1 MLPPAAAP
9 ASRYAPSHRIPR
21 DVEPTRSSMHID
33 AQLCP
38 QHPSTLTPPRS
49 SHHLRHPSTQASL
62 SPSHPV
68 ERASIVKTVVDRIA
82 GASLAIAATVAI
94 ATSPANAIQMGLPEE
109 EVTKLICDAACET
122 TINDAEL
129 VTTQSGLQYRDI
141 KVGDGVQPEIGFQ
154 VGKFILILVWAIGLT
169 SCFVYSR
176 RLHRE
181 KRARTG
187 AFIFIS
193 VRAIGLLTTCLFNQ
207 RTDLRQLPGKGKAE
221 RYSHHRTRT
230 GRRHERHPRAGRGR
244 PHDAIGRYQEA
255 LHPGRARVP
264 QRSGIGAGKLIFS
277 FILAIRLTSCFVH
290 RGGRGSAR
298 SRQSCSTSSSFTS
311 PDWSDRVS
319 RGIMNM
325 SMNVNYE
332 Y

>member
-1 MLPPAAAP
+1 MSFAVASTASLRAPVAVRGDASARRRTTRVTVGRPTVNTSKLIPPVTWSRLAAHRCTAVSTTSIHADPAA
-9 ASRYAPSHRIPR
+9 
-21 DVEPTRSSMHID
+21 
-33 AQLCP
+33 L
-38 QHPSTLTPPRS
+38 PST
-49 SHHLRHPSTQASL
+49 STIPLNAQASL
-62 SPSHPV
+62 SPSHPA

-94 ATSPANAIQMGLPEE
+94 ATSPASAIQMGLPEE

-187 AFIFIS
+187 EFIFIS
-193 VRAIGLLTTCLFNQ
+193 VRAIGLLTPCLFNQ

-230 GRRHERHPRAGRGR
+230 GRRHERHPRAGRGH
-244 PHDAIGRYQEA
+244 PNDAIGRYQEA
-255 LHPGRARVP
+255 LHPGRAGVP

-277 FILAIRLTSCFVH
+277 FIVYWQL
-290 RGGRGSAR
+290 
-298 SRQSCSTSSSFTS
+298 
-311 PDWSDRVS
+311 
-319 RGIMNM
+319 
-325 SMNVNYE
+325 E
-332 Y
+332 

>member
-1 MLPPAAAP
+1 M
-9 ASRYAPSHRIPR
+9 
-21 DVEPTRSSMHID
+21 
-33 AQLCP
+33 
-38 QHPSTLTPPRS
+38 
-49 SHHLRHPSTQASL
+49 
-62 SPSHPV
+62 
-68 ERASIVKTVVDRIA
+68 KTVVDRIA
-82 GASLAIAATVAI
+82 GASLALAATVAI

-154 VGKFILILVWAIGLT
+154 VGKFILILVWAIVLT

-193 VRAIGLLTTCLFNQ
+193 VRAIGILTPCLFNQ

-277 FILAIRLTSCFVH
+277 FILAIRLTSCFCH

-311 PDWSDRVS
+311 PDWSDRVTLS
-319 RGIMNM
+319 RRD
-325 SMNVNYE
+325 YE
-332 Y
+332 YECEL

>member
-1 MLPPAAAP
+1 MGNWF
-9 ASRYAPSHRIPR
+9 
-21 DVEPTRSSMHID
+21 DVV
-33 AQLCP
+33 LFWF
-38 QHPSTLTPPRS
+38 
-49 SHHLRHPSTQASL
+49 
-62 SPSHPV
+62 
-68 ERASIVKTVVDRIA
+68 TVVDYIA
-82 GASLAIAATVAI
+82 K
-94 ATSPANAIQMGLPEE
+94 NEQGL
-109 EVTKLICDAACET
+109 V
-122 TINDAEL
+122 
-129 VTTQSGLQYRDI
+129 
-141 KVGDGVQPEIGFQ
+141 
-154 VGKFILILVWAIGLT
+154 
-169 SCFVYSR
+169 
-176 RLHRE
+176 RL
-181 KRARTG
+181 
-187 AFIFIS
+187 FLFIS
-193 VRAIGLLTTCLFNQ
+193 VRAIGILTPCLFNQ
-207 RTDLRQLPGKGKAE
+207 RTDLRQLPGKGQAE

>member
-1 MLPPAAAP
+1 ML
-9 ASRYAPSHRIPR
+9 
-21 DVEPTRSSMHID
+21 HID

-38 QHPSTLTPPRS
+38 QHPSTLTPPLS
-49 SHHLRHPSTQASL
+49 PHHLRYPSTQASL
-62 SPSHPV
+62 SPSHPT

-94 ATSPANAIQMGLPEE
+94 ATSPASAIQMGLPEE

-193 VRAIGLLTTCLFNQ
+193 VCAIGILTPCLCNVNRSSTTPWKRES
-207 RTDLRQLPGKGKAE
+207 RTIFASPDSDRAA
-221 RYSHHRTRT
+221 TRT
-230 GRRHERHPRAGRGR
+230 SSPGWTRASSRC
-244 PHDAIGRYQEA
+244 D
-255 LHPGRARVP
+255 RAV
-264 QRSGIGAGKLIFS
+264 SGG
-277 FILAIRLTSCFVH
+277 
-290 RGGRGSAR
+290 
-298 SRQSCSTSSSFTS
+298 STSRESSRS
-311 PDWSDRVS
+311 PKVWHR
-319 RGIMNM
+319 RR
-325 SMNVNYE
+325 
-332 Y
+332 